1 MPNLDIMSTDVVVV
15 PPPSVQVGTTATS
28 SPPSLTSSN
37 DYHSQQQQQ
46 QQQELMKS
54 AIDMEM
60 EKYELLME
68 MSTLTDTFANLE
80 SMYISKIDQL
90 IEKNN
95 LLEVKLQQSVT
106 IMEENNSILRQQL
119 RALELELS
127 ELAYSSRKVM
137 PLLPAI
143 TPTTTTDAFS
153 IETPPL
159 YFVPKPPPN
168 VPPASFH
175 KRSGGV
181 RKVLQLRIRKM
192 GQILNM
198 FNPVDNLS
206 LWGEN

>member
-1 MPNLDIMSTDVVVV
+1 MLEV
-15 PPPSVQVGTTATS
+15 PPTAVQVGTTATS

-143 TPTTTTDAFS
+143 TPTTTTDAYS

-181 RKVLQLRIRKM
+181 RKVLQLSIRKM

>member
-1 MPNLDIMSTDVVVV
+1 MPNLDIMLEV
-15 PPPSVQVGTTATS
+15 PPPSVQVGTATS

-37 DYHSQQQQQ
+37 NYHSQQQQQQQ

-54 AIDMEM
+54 AIEMEM

-80 SMYISKIDQL
+80 SMYQNKIDQL

-106 IMEENNSILRQQL
+106 IMEEDNSILRQRL

-127 ELAYSSRKVM
+127 ELAYSSRKDM
-137 PLLPAI
+137 PPAI
-143 TPTTTTDAFS
+143 TTTDASS
-153 IETPPL
+153 IEAAPL

-181 RKVLQLRIRKM
+181 RKVLQLSIRKM